1 MPRAHAGVGRIVARP
16 SAILDSYKAEDEEV
30 LYDDAPSFNAFL
42 IDQIFGL
49 ALVLLAAALVIVWAL
64 NGGSRFVTGLVLIA
78 LGIFTFYLWI
88 QRFRQLYTRYVLTS
102 FRVLRIR
109 GILRR
114 ENAWIPWGR
123 VTDVRYQSSL
133 LGRMLGYATVSIDS
147 ANELSS
153 LKELRNLRDPARFE
167 AALVEIVKAKQGDVK
182 IKKNTGEEVVAE
194 SARSNVDDVVAQLAE
209 LLTSGPVTITLRSAA
224 AADGTPVRQ
233 EFVLD
238 DFSGS
243 DGLDEDEALYGD

>member
-1 MPRAHAGVGRIVARP
+1 MPRQHAGVGRIIARP
-16 SAILDSYKAEDEEV
+16 TAILDSYRAEDEEV

-42 IDQIFGL
+42 IDQLPGL
-49 ALVLLAAALVIVWAL
+49 LLVLVAAVLVVAWAA
-64 NGGSRFVTGLVLIA
+64 NGGSTVVTGLVLIT
-78 LGIFTFYLWI
+78 LGGFTFYLWV

-123 VTDVRYQSSL
+123 VTDVRYESSL

-182 IKKNTGEEVVAE
+182 ISKNTGEEVVAQ

-209 LLTSGPVTITLRSAA
+209 LLTSGPVTITLRSSGSP
-224 AADGTPVRQ
+224 DGTPVQQ
-233 EFVLD
+233 EIVVD

-243 DGLDEDEALYGD
+243 DGLDEEEALYGD

>member
-1 MPRAHAGVGRIVARP
+1 MPRVHAEVGRIIARP
-16 SAILDSYKAEDEEV
+16 TAILDSYRAEDEEI

-42 IDQIFGL
+42 IDQLFGL
-49 ALVLLAAALVIVWAL
+49 VLVLVGTAILLVWAV
-64 NGGSRFVTGLVLIA
+64 NGGSTFLIGLLLIG
-78 LGIFTFYLWI
+78 LGIFTFYLWV

-123 VTDVRYQSSL
+123 VTDVRYESSL
-133 LGRMLGYATVSIDS
+133 LGRMLGYATVNIDS

-182 IKKNTGEEVVAE
+182 IRKNTGEEVVAE

-209 LLTSGPVTITLRSAA
+209 LLTAGPVTITLRSAGS
-224 AADGTPVRQ
+224 ADGTPVQQ
-233 EFVLD
+233 EILVD

-243 DGLDEDEALYGD
+243 DGLDEDEALYSD

>member
-1 MPRAHAGVGRIVARP
+1 MPRVHAEVGRIIARP
-16 SAILDSYKAEDEEV
+16 TAILDSYRAEDEEI

-42 IDQIFGL
+42 IDQLFGL
-49 ALVLLAAALVIVWAL
+49 VLVLVGTAILLVWAV
-64 NGGSRFVTGLVLIA
+64 NGGSTFLIGLLLIG
-78 LGIFTFYLWI
+78 LGIFTFYLWV

-123 VTDVRYQSSL
+123 VTDVRYESSL
-133 LGRMLGYATVSIDS
+133 LGRMLGYATVNIDS

-182 IKKNTGEEVVAE
+182 IRKNTGEEVVAE

-209 LLTSGPVTITLRSAA
+209 LLTAGPVTITLRSAGS
-224 AADGTPVRQ
+224 ADGTPVQQ
-233 EFVLD
+233 EILVD

-243 DGLDEDEALYGD
+243 DGLDEEEALYSD

>member
-1 MPRAHAGVGRIVARP
+1 MPRQHAGVGRIIARP
-16 SAILDSYKAEDEEV
+16 TAILDSYRAEDEEV

-42 IDQIFGL
+42 IDQLLGL
-49 ALVLLAAALVIVWAL
+49 IAVLVAVSLVVLWAV
-64 NGGSRFVTGLVLIA
+64 NGGSTVVTGLVLIA
-78 LGIFTFYLWI
+78 LGVFTFYLWI

-102 FRVLRIR
+102 FRVPRIR

-114 ENAWIPWGR
+114 ETPGSR
-123 VTDVRYQSSL
+123 GPVTDVRYQSSL

-182 IKKNTGEEVVAE
+182 ISKNTGDEVVAQ

-209 LLTSGPVTITLRSAA
+209 LLTSGPVTITLRSASSP
-224 AADGTPVRQ
+224 DGTPVQQ
-233 EFVLD
+233 ELVVD

>member
-1 MPRAHAGVGRIVARP
+1 MPRAHVGVGRIIARP
-16 SAILDSYKAEDEEV
+16 TAILESYRAEDEEI

-42 IDQIFGL
+42 IDQLPGL
-49 ALVLLAAALVIVWAL
+49 IVVVLAALVVVVWAA
-64 NGGSRFVTGLVLIA
+64 NGGSTIVTGLTLIA
-78 LGIFTFYLWI
+78 LGVFTFYLWI

-109 GILRR
+109 GVLKR

-133 LGRMLGYATVSIDS
+133 LGRLLGYATVSIDS

-182 IKKNTGEEVVAE
+182 IRKTTGEEIDVQ

-209 LLTSGPVTITLRSAA
+209 LLTSGPVTITLRSANA
-224 AADGTPVRQ
+224 TDGTPAQQ
-233 EFVLD
+233 EYVLD

-243 DGLDEDEALYGD
+243 DGLSEDEALYGD

>member
-1 MPRAHAGVGRIVARP
+1 MPRAHAGVGRIIARP
-16 SAILDSYKAEDEEV
+16 TAILDSYRAEDEEV

-42 IDQIFGL
+42 IDQLPGL
-49 ALVLLAAALVIVWAL
+49 LVVVLVAGLVSVWAL
-64 NGGSRFVTGLVLIA
+64 NGGSTFVTGLVLIA
-78 LGIFTFYLWI
+78 LGVFTFFLWV

-109 GILRR
+109 GILKR

-182 IKKNTGEEVVAE
+182 IKKNDGDEVVAE

-209 LLTSGPVTITLRSAA
+209 LLTSGPVTITLRSAV
-224 AADGTPVRQ
+224 AADGTPVHQ
-233 EFVLD
+233 EIVLD

-243 DGLDEDEALYGD
+243 DGLDEQEALYGD

>member
-1 MPRAHAGVGRIVARP
+1 MPRQHAGVGRIIARP
-16 SAILDSYKAEDEEV
+16 TAILDSYRAEDEEV

-42 IDQIFGL
+42 IDQLPG
-49 ALVLLAAALVIVWAL
+49 LVLVLVAAVLVVAWAA
-64 NGGSRFVTGLVLIA
+64 NGGSTVVTGLVLIT
-78 LGIFTFYLWI
+78 LGGFTFYLWV

-123 VTDVRYQSSL
+123 VTDVRYESSL

-182 IKKNTGEEVVAE
+182 ISKNTGEEVVAQ

-209 LLTSGPVTITLRSAA
+209 LLTSGPVTITLRSSGSP
-224 AADGTPVRQ
+224 DGTPVQQ
-233 EFVLD
+233 EIVVD

-243 DGLDEDEALYGD
+243 DGLDEEEALYGD